1 MGGHALLQGIFLTQR
16 LNPHLLGLLHWQASV
31 LPLAPPGK
39 PPGSEVALPNE
50 GGLSRWSLRQK
61 SLDPGDVKRRS
72 CGGRTAEMLVPS
84 WLPRTGHP
92 PQAQGPWEETPTHNF
107 TQAVCGSGEGLPIF
121 QILDSQLVMD
131 GVSPLAK
138 CLSTTLGM
146 GT

>member
-1 MGGHALLQGIFLTQR
+1 ME
-16 LNPHLLGLLHWQASV
+16 
-31 LPLAPPGK
+31 
-39 PPGSEVALPNE
+39 SEAE
-50 GGLSRWSLRQK
+50 K
-61 SLDPGDVKRRS
+61 SGPRDVKRRS

-84 WLPRTGHP
+84 WLPPTGHP
-92 PQAQGPWEETPTHNF
+92 PQAQGPWEETPTHSL
-107 TQAVCGSGEGLPIF
+107 TQAVCGLGEGLLIF